1 MADKVLNRR
10 APLGLGNRPFEAEVR
25 NMEVLD
31 YIAPPLI
38 DHVVWSCCDRKASAS
53 SVH

>member
-10 APLGLGNRPFEAEVR
+10 APLGLGNQSFEVH
-25 NMEVLD
+25 NMEELD

-53 SVH
+53 SIH